1 MNSDRRWVRHE
12 RHGAAAELHEPTP
25 PSEERRVI
33 EEMVID
39 APALVLGSSQP
50 ASDVDA
56 GAAEAAGVSV
66 VRRRSGGGAV
76 LLVPGE
82 HVWLD
87 VWLPRSDPLWVD
99 DVGRAGDWL
108 ADVWVEALS
117 SLGMGELGAHRGT
130 LETTTW
136 SPQVCFAGLGPAE
149 VTSEGRKTV
158 GTSQRRTREW
168 ARFQCVVHRRWDA
181 DATFA
186 LLAAPDA
193 PAAATRWRDRVGEIT
208 DAPVVAA
215 VSAALERL
223 T

>member
-1 MNSDRRWVRHE
+1 MTSDRRWAWHE
-12 RHGAAAELHEPTP
+12 RHGTAGELHDPTP
-25 PSEERRVI
+25 PAEERRII
-33 EEMVID
+33 EEMVIG
-39 APALVLGSSQP
+39 APALVLGSSQSG
-50 ASDVDA
+50 SDVDA

-108 ADVWVEALS
+108 ADVWIEALS
-117 SLGMGELGAHRGT
+117 SLGMRDLAAHRGP
-130 LETTTW
+130 LETTAW
-136 SPQVCFAGLGPAE
+136 SSQVCFAGLGPGE
-149 VTSEGRKTV
+149 VTSERRKLV
-158 GTSQRRTREW
+158 GTSQRRTRGW

-181 DATFA
+181 AATFA

-193 PAAATRWRDRVGEIT
+193 PSAATRWRDRVAEVA

-215 VSAALERL
+215 MSTALDRL